1 MAAYTKIVEH
11 PIDLGY
17 VCRKIRRREYDNLRE
32 IRLDAWRIFSNCVR
46 YHSHS
51 SNKEA
56 VPSFV
61 SIAMHLRDYFNAL
74 WQEYMMPSDPPPST
88 GRKTGPEVH
97 AKTAF
102 AKRQKDR
109 KKRLIV
115 SGLSCMAGK
124 AISRAADTLG
134 KFIEDGGCIDG
145 LDVTPIMGVDA
156 EEQDD
161 DLSIVQSKLLELKDR
176 LLEMS
181 TSNSDYGIDELE
193 RDVKKCY
200 TDDVFEENPA
210 LRMKVA
216 HRLDR
221 WIGKIVVPI
230 YEATC
235 RGVSQSSI
243 WGCMAAAVWARESS
257 KKPFWPALVL
267 GIMAPDHQRED
278 WHSELTL
285 RNETRL
291 PEKLQTQ
298 LVTGKR
304 KAEASL
310 KKQKLGQMEP
320 QSHFLVEFLGTH
332 EFIWVREADIIEEY
346 DPADDPNQHVSP
358 PTAGSS
364 KKKRASRSNI
374 ANITGSKM
382 YNTALQEAK
391 WALEEFELQLQDV
404 GVGTTAPEEE
414 DDGYSF
420 PVLCQSDEEAD
431 IIDVVANE
439 DVDVDELNELLATD
453 GLIDFTSNGRKNAK
467 KRAQALKKQK
477 INAEKKQK
485 ADKVKKMKAEQ
496 LKKKKDAKAK
506 EKEKERESKKEQR
519 DLDRRR
525 KKRMREREKALKLS
539 DPSKKRKLEPEDLA
553 KREHGR
559 RNLIASKRE
568 RAIAI
573 VNGYLNRSVD
583 RKDYGSL
590 CLGGAGVMNIPATMI
605 DSTGLLGMALAFRA
619 AAGDIPMP
627 EESGAQKTNVK
638 AWDAIEVD
646 TKRTSK
652 ERMEAL
658 QEQAAL
664 MEKEIAR
671 LKASTARRKAL
682 TEKEREA
689 HLAIQMKVVAGD
701 DAARSNPIEKKRTP
715 SKGVKR
721 KKSPAKTPGGST
733 VTSDMEVESHADT
746 TGSNDGDKEVRVVEG
761 DEEETSGDE
770 GTAESVG
777 DDNTADRADADADD
791 DETDDDDDDDQAMV
805 SRDAPGSFGGTDSSN
820 P

>member
-1 MAAYTKIVEH
+1 MTVYSKIVEH

-17 VCRKIRRREYDNLRE
+17 VCRKVRKREYACLRDIQLE
-32 IRLDAWRIFSNCVR
+32 AWRIFSNCVR
-46 YHSHS
+46 YHSHA
-51 SNKEA
+51 SNKDA

-88 GRKTGPEVH
+88 GKKAGPELH
-97 AKTAF
+97 AKAAF
-102 AKRQKDR
+102 AQRQTDR

-124 AISRAADTLG
+124 AISRAANTLE
-134 KFIEDGGCIDG
+134 KFIHDGGRLDGIDEM
-145 LDVTPIMGVDA
+145 PIMGEDA
-156 EEQDD
+156 EEKDE
-161 DLSIVQSKLLELKDR
+161 DLEIVKENLLRLKSR
-176 LLEMS
+176 LEEMS

-193 RDVKKCY
+193 GDVRKCY
-200 TDDVFEENPA
+200 TEDVFENNPV
-210 LRMKVA
+210 LRMKIA

-278 WHSELTL
+278 WHNELTL
-285 RNETRL
+285 RNEGRL
-291 PEKLQTQ
+291 PEKLQAQ
-298 LVTGKR
+298 LVIGKR

-310 KKQKLGQMEP
+310 TKQKLGQMEP

-332 EFIWVREADIIEEY
+332 EFIWVREADIIEDY
-346 DPADDPNQHVSP
+346 DPAEDPNQHVAP
-358 PTAGSS
+358 PSAGS

-374 ANITGSKM
+374 ANVIGSKM
-382 YNTALQEAK
+382 YTSALEEAK

-404 GVGTTAPEEE
+404 GVGATAPDED

-420 PVLCQSDEEAD
+420 PVLCQSDDEAD
-431 IIDVVANE
+431 EVEVASNA
-439 DVDVDELNELLATD
+439 DVDVDELNELLATG

-467 KRAQALKKQK
+467 MRAQALKKQK
-477 INAEKKQK
+477 VSSEKKQK
-485 ADKVKKMKAEQ
+485 ADKAKKMRAEQ
-496 LKKKKDAKAK
+496 EKKKKDVKAK

-525 KKRMREREKALKLS
+525 KKRMREREKALKGG
-539 DPSKKRKLEPEDLA
+539 DPSKRQKLEPEDLM
-553 KREHGR
+553 KRESGR

-573 VNGYLNRSVD
+573 VNGYLHRAVE
-583 RKDYGSL
+583 RKEYGTL
-590 CLGGAGVMNIPATMI
+590 CLGGAGGLNIPASVI

-619 AAGDIPMP
+619 AAGEIPMP
-627 EESGAQKTNVK
+627 EESGAQRVNIKP
-638 AWDAIEVD
+638 WDAIEVD
-646 TKRTSK
+646 TLKTSK
-652 ERMEAL
+652 ERMDL
-658 QEQAAL
+658 LTKQADL

-671 LKASTARRKAL
+671 LTAATARRKDI
-682 TEKEREA
+682 TEKERKA
-689 HLAIQMKVVAGD
+689 LAESRQKIVAGD
-701 DAARSNPIEKKRTP
+701 EAARINPIEKKRTP
-715 SKGVKR
+715 SKGKG
-721 KKSPAKTPGGST
+721 KKSPATMAEGST
-733 VTSDMEVESHADT
+733 VASDMDAESHTDT
-746 TGSNDGDKEVRVVEG
+746 TVSHDDDNNAAPAYA
-761 DEEETSGDE
+761 EESSGDE
-770 GTAESVG
+770 AMAESVG
-777 DDNTADRADADADD
+777 DNASDRPGIDD
-791 DETDDDDDDDQAMV
+791 DVSDDDDDQLPMNDRSA
-805 SRDAPGSFGGTDSSN
+805 GSLS